1 MRRVHVFVLLMAI
14 WVILSG
20 NLDAVHLGM
29 GVICCLFVTII
40 SGDLMFL
47 EDKKGSLLRLQQTW
61 SLLVYIPWLL
71 WEIVL
76 ANIHVLKL
84 AVLPKGITLVQPR
97 IVRYKTYLKSQSSRF
112 IFANSITLTPG
123 TVTLK
128 MEDDVLYVHAISEE
142 AANSIGGSME
152 KKIAQI
158 YGELEEKETS
168 N

>member
-1 MRRVHVFVLLMAI
+1 MRRVHVFVMLMAI

-20 NLDAVHLGM
+20 NLDMAHLGM
-29 GVICCLFVTII
+29 GVISCLFVTII
-40 SGDLMFL
+40 AGDLMFL
-47 EDKKGSLLRLQQTW
+47 EEKKSTAKRLKQTVALLF
-61 SLLVYIPWLL
+61 YIPWLI

-76 ANIHVLKL
+76 ANIHVLRL
-84 AVLPKGITLVQPR
+84 AVFPGGISLVQPR

-128 MEDDVLYVHAISEE
+128 MEDDILYVHAISED
-142 AANSIGGSME
+142 AAGSIGGTME
-152 KKIAQI
+152 ERIAKI
-158 YGELEEKETS
+158 YGEEKTEQA